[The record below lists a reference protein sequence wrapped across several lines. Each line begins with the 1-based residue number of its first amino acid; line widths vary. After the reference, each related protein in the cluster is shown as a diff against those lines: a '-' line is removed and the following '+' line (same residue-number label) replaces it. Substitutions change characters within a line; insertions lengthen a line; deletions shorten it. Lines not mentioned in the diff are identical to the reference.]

1 MNNYGFFI
9 KKLQIE
15 GSGKKTVSVDFKKG
29 LNVIY
34 GPSDTGKTL
43 IYQCIDYM
51 LGSSKRPK
59 DMSIPEIEGYSLCK
73 LEIKSL
79 NGDIFS
85 LERALK
91 GGDIRLYD
99 KDNNLIDTLKT
110 KNDKKSK
117 KITISDFFLK
127 LCNITSKD
135 IRKNNDGEKQRLY
148 FQDISKYF
156 LVDEEVIIIDKSPI
170 SIKPDR
176 GFNGSA
182 TFEKNVFKF
191 LLNGQDDSAIITLLK
206 KDEVVNKTGKVQ
218 LYDELIDQL
227 ELDLKDIDYKKI
239 DEQIE
244 KLNEEIEKFRD
255 SHLTSSLEFKKY
267 DEEKKELFKKIGL
280 DETQLINLNEILT
293 RSNILKKQY
302 TIDIERLKGTIEVG
316 QGLNLLTTT
325 NCPVCTGKVEE
336 TVNIEQLIQ
345 ATSAEIQ
352 KTSLLLNELES
363 SNKIYSSEQNEL
375 NTVITQ
381 DKKHYEEVII
391 QIQNELSSVL
401 DEISK
406 KIKEYTNKK
415 EELSKIKTLKEK
427 LDSYTVQKDKIIKII
442 EDDKASKK
450 TTDYDE
456 LTVIL
461 LDPVIT
467 VIKNILVEMKFDNI
481 ENKNIGF
488 SEDLLDFSIGE
499 KNRKAFGKGYRAIL
513 YAVFIISL
521 LEYFR
526 SKTYQIGF
534 VMIDSPLNPY
544 KEGEKKDDGVV
555 PNNLGEQFYRYLYKN
570 IKNEQVILIEN
581 TKVPMDIEEDINY
594 IVFDKS
600 NGFLPNI
607 PQS

>member
-1 MNNYGFFI
+1 MNKYGFFI

-15 GSGKKTVSVDFKKG
+15 GSSKETVCVDFKKG

-73 LEIKSL
+73 LEIKSF
-79 NGDIFS
+79 NGDVFL

-91 GGDIRLYD
+91 GGNIRLYD
-99 KDNNLIDTLKT
+99 KDSKIIDTLKT
-110 KNDKKSK
+110 KNNKKSK
-117 KITISDFFLK
+117 DKTISDFLLK
-127 LCNITSKD
+127 LCNVSSKE
-135 IRKNNDGEKQRLY
+135 IRKNENAEKQRLY

-170 SIKPDR
+170 STKPDR
-176 GFNGSA
+176 GGNIHA

-191 LLNGQDDSAIITLLK
+191 LLTGEDDSAIITLLK
-206 KDEVVNKTGKVQ
+206 KDEVANKTGKLQ
-218 LYDELIDQL
+218 LYDELIIQL
-227 ELDLKDIDYKKI
+227 ELDLKDIDYEKI
-239 DEQIE
+239 DKQIE
-244 KLNEEIEKFRD
+244 KLNEGIESFRE
-255 SHLTSSLEFKKY
+255 SYLTSSLEFKKY

-280 DETQLINLNEILT
+280 DEANLINLNEILT

-302 TIDIERLKGTIEVG
+302 ISDIERLKGTIETG

-325 NCPVCTGKVEE
+325 NCPVCTGTVEE
-336 TVNIEQLIQ
+336 TVDIEKLIT

-363 SNKIYSSEQNEL
+363 SSKIYSSEQNEL
-375 NTVITQ
+375 NKVIIQ
-381 DKKHYEEVII
+381 NKKHYEEVIVK
-391 QIQNELSSVL
+391 IQNQLSGVL

-427 LDSYTVQKDKIIKII
+427 LDSYTVQKNKIKEII
-442 EDDKASKK
+442 DDDKASKK
-450 TTDYDE
+450 TSSYDE
-456 LTVIL
+456 LTVVL

-481 ENKNIGF
+481 ENKNIVF
-488 SEDLLDFSIGE
+488 SEDLLDFSVGE
-499 KNRKAFGKGYRAIL
+499 KSRKAFGKGYRAIL

-526 SKTYQIGF
+526 TKSYQIGF
-534 VMIDSPLNPY
+534 AMIDSPLNPY
-544 KEGEKKDDGVV
+544 KEDENKDDGVV
-555 PNNLGEQFYRYLYKN
+555 PINLGEQFYKYLYNN

-581 TKVPMDIEEDINY
+581 TEVPIDIKEDINY

-600 NGFLPNI
+600 NGFLPNV
-607 PQS
+607 

>member
-1 MNNYGFFI
+1 MNKYGFFI

-15 GSGKKTVSVDFKKG
+15 GSSKETVCVDFKKG

-43 IYQCIDYM
+43 IYQCIDYL
-51 LGSSKRPK
+51 LGSSKTPK

-73 LEIKSL
+73 LAIKSF
-79 NGDIFS
+79 NGDIFL

-99 KDNNLIDTLKT
+99 KDNKLLDTLKA
-110 KNDKKSK
+110 KNNKKSK
-117 KITISDFFLK
+117 AKTISDFLLT
-127 LCNITSKD
+127 LCNISSKE
-135 IRKNNDGEKQRLY
+135 IRKNKDAEKQMLY

-176 GFNGSA
+176 SGNIAA

-191 LLNGQDDSAIITLLK
+191 LLTGQDDSAIITLLK

-218 LYDELIDQL
+218 LYDELIKEL

-244 KLNEEIEKFRD
+244 KLNEGIEKFRD
-255 SHLTSSLEFKKY
+255 SYLTSSLEFKKY
-267 DEEKKELFKKIGL
+267 NEEKKELLKKIGL
-280 DETQLINLNEILT
+280 DESQLINLNEILT

-302 TIDIERLKGTIEVG
+302 VSDIERLKGTIEAG
-316 QGLNLLTTT
+316 QGLNLLTST
-325 NCPVCTGKVEE
+325 NCPVCTGEVKE
-336 TVNIEQLIQ
+336 TVDIEKLIT

-375 NTVITQ
+375 NKVIIQ
-381 DKKHYEEVII
+381 NKKHYEEVIVK
-391 QIQNELSSVL
+391 IQNQLSVVL

-406 KIKEYTNKK
+406 KIKKYTNKK
-415 EELSKIKTLKEK
+415 EELSKTKTLKEK
-427 LDSYTVQKDKIIKII
+427 LDSYTAQKDKIQKII
-442 EDDKASKK
+442 DDDKSSKK

-456 LTVIL
+456 LTVVL
-461 LDPVIT
+461 LDPIIT
-467 VIKNILVEMKFDNI
+467 VIKNILVKMKFDNI
-481 ENKNIGF
+481 DKRNIGF
-488 SEDLLDFSIGE
+488 SEDLLDFSVGE
-499 KNRKAFGKGYRAIL
+499 KNRKVFGKGYRAIL

-526 SKTYQIGF
+526 TKPYQIGF
-534 VMIDSPLNPY
+534 AMIDSPLNPY
-544 KEGEKKDDGVV
+544 KEDEKKDDDVV

-570 IKNEQVILIEN
+570 IKEEQVILIEN
-581 TKVPMDIEEDINY
+581 TEVPIDIKEDINH

-607 PQS
+607 